1 MVKLTKIKRTRFG
14 IANFVSYFVELL
26 VKSFD
31 LTANLASSERQ
42 NSLILNLF
50 QPPSAVFRVILRAEE
65 AAILTYCN
73 DDKRESAEK
82 THLEAGSFYLR

>member
-1 MVKLTKIKRTRFG
+1 MASTRTWVGYFVKNSRFSRARAHKLTKIKRNRFG

-31 LTANLASSERQ
+31 LTANFALSESQ

-50 QPPSAVFRVILRAEE
+50 QPPS
-65 AAILTYCN
+65 C
-73 DDKRESAEK
+73 
-82 THLEAGSFYLR
+82 